1 MDANSLHHKAS
12 EETLASLLQLDPS
25 PMDSPTANMD
35 KPLPQTPDDRASAD
49 PEKSRSEPV
58 DAAARPHRGTTG
70 PISFRAST
78 PALSPARDPDNRT
91 DKS

>member
-25 PMDSPTANMD
+25 PMDFPAANMD
-35 KPLPQTPDDRASAD
+35 KPLSQTPGGCAGAD
-49 PEKSRSEPV
+49 PEKSRLEPV
-58 DAAARPHRGTTG
+58 DTTARPYRGTTG

-78 PALSPARDPDNRT
+78 PALSSTHDPVSKADE
-91 DKS
+91 S